1 MMMMSSD
8 FARHTA
14 VILATAFWAFSA
26 SAQMPLSL
34 LEAQVH
40 GAKHAYA
47 MQRAEL
53 DVEMAQRDIKELL
66 ATGLPQ
72 VNAAID
78 FNNFLDIPTQV
89 VPATS
94 FDPGAMED
102 QVLEF
107 SFGTTQSLTVGFS
120 ATQLV
125 FSGSYLVGL
134 QAAKVLAKAKDIAV
148 ERTEVET
155 RQAVAEAYGTSLAA
169 AANVV
174 TLDRALT
181 LVSQTERDLRAM
193 AQEGFMESV
202 DADQMLLTRQ
212 AIEQQLSTARLQAD
226 LSVKVL
232 LFQCGLDI
240 DTEVVLTDKLAD
252 LTVQS
257 VPEATQSTLQ
267 VGTLPSIE
275 EQRQYVALAE
285 LDVKNKR
292 AEGLP
297 QVAAFYNSSSQAFR
311 DPEFPVLAE
320 QNNWY
325 PNQILGLSL
334 SMPIWTSFGGR
345 QRVKKAQLKVLNAQ
359 TGMEQMTAAA
369 RLEFDNA
376 KAGFLDAEA
385 ALRNAESQRDLAARI
400 LDRVESAHKE
410 GVRSSFELNTAQNQL
425 IESEGNLIGAQ
436 LAWLTAQQRL
446 IASNPQP

>member
-1 MMMMSSD
+1 M
-8 FARHTA
+8 
-14 VILATAFWAFSA
+14 
-26 SAQMPLSL
+26 
-34 LEAQVH
+34 
-40 GAKHAYA
+40 
-47 MQRAEL
+47 
-53 DVEMAQRDIKELL
+53 
-66 ATGLPQ
+66 
-72 VNAAID
+72 NAAID

-94 FDPGAMED
+94 FDPAAMED

-257 VPEATQSTLQ
+257 VPEASQSTLQ

-311 DPEFPVLAE
+311 DPEFPCFGRTKQLVPQPNLGTVLEHAHLDKF
-320 QNNWY
+320 W
-325 PNQILGLSL
+325 G
-334 SMPIWTSFGGR
+334 T
-345 QRVKKAQLKVLNAQ
+345 
-359 TGMEQMTAAA
+359 TAC
-369 RLEFDNA
+369 EE
-376 KAGFLDAEA
+376 GP
-385 ALRNAESQRDLAARI
+385 
-400 LDRVESAHKE
+400 VESVERANRH
-410 GVRSSFELNTAQNQL
+410 GADDGRSA
-425 IESEGNLIGAQ
+425 A
-436 LAWLTAQQRL
+436 
-446 IASNPQP
+446 